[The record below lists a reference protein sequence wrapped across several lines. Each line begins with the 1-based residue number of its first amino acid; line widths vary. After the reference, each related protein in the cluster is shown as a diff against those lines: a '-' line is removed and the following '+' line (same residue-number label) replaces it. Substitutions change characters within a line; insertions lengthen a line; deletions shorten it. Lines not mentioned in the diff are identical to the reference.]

1 MVNSLQ
7 TTSSVSS
14 TFCAN
19 TPEEICKSYAELIE
33 KEKVLGNKKK
43 KECQRKI
50 ATIEQD
56 YKSIKSDVETWK
68 KYEENQKTQEA
79 EQIYLTHLQG
89 YITAKTKKICNIMN
103 EKNFIT
109 TDYKLTQLG
118 EIASHI
124 AEVDATVWVICIFEK
139 WNYMKDFTEKQ
150 IVGLFSCA
158 TDIKVNQ
165 EYRIGVPTTEDEFLK
180 SRVKELGVLYETYAQ
195 SETDLRIESGI
206 NYETPLSYD
215 IMDESMAWCDCG
227 SEEEC
232 KLFISEHLQK
242 KEIAIGDF
250 TKAMMK
256 IATIAREM
264 QSVGEL
270 DICKHETEWVHKM
283 SKIKDMVLKYIATNQ
298 SLYV

>member
-1 MVNSLQ
+1 
-7 TTSSVSS
+7 
-14 TFCAN
+14 
-19 TPEEICKSYAELIE
+19 
-33 KEKVLGNKKK
+33 
-43 KECQRKI
+43 
-50 ATIEQD
+50 
-56 YKSIKSDVETWK
+56 
-68 KYEENQKTQEA
+68 
-79 EQIYLTHLQG
+79 
-89 YITAKTKKICNIMN
+89 
-103 EKNFIT
+103 
-109 TDYKLTQLG
+109 
-118 EIASHI
+118 
-124 AEVDATVWVICIFEK
+124 
-139 WNYMKDFTEKQ
+139 MKDFTEKQ

-165 EYRIGVPTTEDEFLK
+165 EYRKGVPSTEDEFLK
-180 SRVKELGVLYETYAQ
+180 TRVKELGALYETYAQ

-206 NYETPLSYD
+206 NYDTPLSYD
-215 IMDESMAWCDCG
+215 IMDESMAWCDCS

-232 KLFISEHLQK
+232 KMFISEHLQK

-283 SKIKDMVLKYIATNQ
+283 SKIEDMVLKYIATNQ